1 MVSTFSTNK
10 GIESPGH
17 GDQVDSWDSPVNK
30 NWAILD
36 KALGGQTTLNV
47 TGLSGNITL
56 TLAQYQSPYIAII
69 GTLSADVTYVLPAGV
84 GGLWVIA
91 NTSTG
96 TFVLTIAS
104 GGGGA
109 STILRA
115 NVRTQILSDG
125 VSAVTS
131 TNTGVPSGPN
141 GSVQYSVNGFFTGS
155 SALTTNGAG
164 LTATGPIT
172 TTSSITAASISTTGA
187 VSTGALTATTLNVT
201 SNAQVNGTIG
211 LGTAATGEIDLYFR
225 NNYGVVYPYLQSG
238 GVWGVFDSTNPRVRF
253 STDTAGNMSVS
264 GNLSAANT
272 YAGTTA
278 QGVNII
284 GLTNSFF
291 SYNSNSSYYATSSGD
306 WDYVFHSSDGW
317 RSQYQKSTGSFL
329 WVNYA
334 GATNFSI
341 DGGGNTSTRGGAN
354 VSGNIYTPNTLTAGY
369 VHSTGNI
376 GVDNQMTSNTV
387 YTNYVQS
394 WGAIHASGDMLCNY
408 FHCTGTSQT
417 DGDLNTSGS
426 VNVNGNINLN
436 GSIGVNGN
444 MSTNNS
450 LWVYGTLFL
459 PNAQD
464 GKLYGGGGGLVIGC
478 AGWPYVVT
486 NAGWAWDYGGW
497 LVNSSRESKRDL
509 VPISGALAL
518 TLAITGY
525 SFTDVINQDRRMGVV
540 AEEVEAVM
548 PQVVRRIDLEDGH
561 GPRVGVDYGS
571 MVGALFPQVTKELVA
586 LITEQSNRIAALE
599 ARLHEKGL

>member
-30 NWAILD
+30 NWAIID
-36 KALGGQTTLNV
+36 KAMGGQTTLNV
-47 TGLSGNITL
+47 TGLSGNVTL

-69 GTLSADVTYVLPAGV
+69 GTLSADVTYVIPAGV

-141 GSVQYSVNGFFTGS
+141 GAVQYSVNGFFTGS

-253 STDTAGNMSVS
+253 STDTAGNIAFREI
-264 GNLSAANT
+264 SAPP
-272 YAGTTA
+272 
-278 QGVNII
+278 
-284 GLTNSFF
+284 
-291 SYNSNSSYYATSSGD
+291 TSMAA
-306 WDYVFHSSDGW
+306 
-317 RSQYQKSTGSFL
+317 R
-329 WVNYA
+329 
-334 GATNFSI
+334 
-341 DGGGNTSTRGGAN
+341 
-354 VSGNIYTPNTLTAGY
+354 P
-369 VHSTGNI
+369 
-376 GVDNQMTSNTV
+376 
-387 YTNYVQS
+387 
-394 WGAIHASGDMLCNY
+394 
-408 FHCTGTSQT
+408 
-417 DGDLNTSGS
+417 
-426 VNVNGNINLN
+426 
-436 GSIGVNGN
+436 
-444 MSTNNS
+444 
-450 LWVYGTLFL
+450 
-459 PNAQD
+459 
-464 GKLYGGGGGLVIGC
+464 
-478 AGWPYVVT
+478 
-486 NAGWAWDYGGW
+486 
-497 LVNSSRESKRDL
+497 
-509 VPISGALAL
+509 
-518 TLAITGY
+518 
-525 SFTDVINQDRRMGVV
+525 RR
-540 AEEVEAVM
+540 A
-548 PQVVRRIDLEDGH
+548 
-561 GPRVGVDYGS
+561 
-571 MVGALFPQVTKELVA
+571 
-586 LITEQSNRIAALE
+586 
-599 ARLHEKGL
+599 